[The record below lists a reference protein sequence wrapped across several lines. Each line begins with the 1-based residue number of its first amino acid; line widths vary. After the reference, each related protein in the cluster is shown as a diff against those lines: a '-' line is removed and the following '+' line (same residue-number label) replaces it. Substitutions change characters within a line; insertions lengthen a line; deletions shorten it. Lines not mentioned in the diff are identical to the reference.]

1 MAHQADKFYADTPH
15 GGGWLLYD
23 AMMLAPA
30 FSANLVLTRNA
41 LGDYSLNRTA
51 GGAETY
57 TPVASI
63 GQSLHRLIE
72 AQTLQQAGQGPYTS
86 AAGYVGDGTVG
97 PIPLP
102 GFPPLTATALGTIPT
117 TWPAKGIQITDVAAC
132 YLVTTQALT
141 AASLSLNQT
150 VFGNNLAN
158 VITNF
163 PIAATALPLATQA
176 NPYVVTRAVVTPTFN
191 VTDLSEMTVELSLT
205 MQNLGLLRVYWIG
218 VHVNFN
224 FD

>member
-1 MAHQADKFYADTPH
+1 MAHQVDKFYADTPH

-23 AMMLAPA
+23 ALMLAPT

-57 TPVASI
+57 TPVAPI
-63 GQSLHRLIE
+63 GSMLHRLIE
-72 AQTLQQAGQGPYTS
+72 AQTLQEAGQGPFPQS
-86 AAGYVGDGTVG
+86 AGYIGDGTVG

-102 GFPPLTATALGTIPT
+102 GFPPYTAAALGTIPT

-141 AASLSLNQT
+141 AASMSLNQT

-158 VITNF
+158 VVNNF

-176 NPYVVTRAVVTPTFN
+176 NPYVVVRAVTAPLFN
-191 VTDLSEMTVELSLT
+191 NTDLSEMTLELSLT
-205 MQNLGLLRVYWIG
+205 MQNLGVLRVYWIG

-224 FD
+224 YD